1 MDQSPFLFLKNSRL
15 KAGAAYNVGVVLIV
29 GLNLRSINVAVQKNR
44 KTPSKRGMRR
54 AHDALRK
61 PTLSVD
67 PSSGET
73 HRRHHIT
80 PEGYYRGKRI
90 VASKIESEDK

>member
-1 MDQSPFLFLKNSRL
+1 M
-15 KAGAAYNVGVVLIV
+15 
-29 GLNLRSINVAVQKNR
+29 AVQKSR

-54 AHDALRK
+54 AHDALGK

-67 PSSGET
+67 ATSGET

-80 PEGYYRGKRI
+80 ADGFYRGRK
-90 VASKIESEDK
+90 VIETRVEEDAEE

>member
-1 MDQSPFLFLKNSRL
+1 M
-15 KAGAAYNVGVVLIV
+15 
-29 GLNLRSINVAVQKNR
+29 AVQQNR

-54 AHDALRK
+54 AHDALTK

-67 PSSGET
+67 PTSGET

-80 PEGYYRGKRI
+80 ADGFYRGRKVI
-90 VASKIESEDK
+90 DKAAEAVE